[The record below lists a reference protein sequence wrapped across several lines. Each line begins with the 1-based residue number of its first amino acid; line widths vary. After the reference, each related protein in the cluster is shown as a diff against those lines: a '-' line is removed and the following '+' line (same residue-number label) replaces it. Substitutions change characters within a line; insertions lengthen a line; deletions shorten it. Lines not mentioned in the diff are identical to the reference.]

1 MPYLTLM
8 FLMVS
13 YPLVLSEKATCLLR
27 CYSAAMLWIALE
39 EWERGRNKKEIQRF
53 AENRENCFSFKG
65 TCGMD
70 HVLAAVLAVYA
81 KWVRSDGNSGLL
93 LWMYVS
99 DTVTGTAGDSWQWH
113 CEQTIQELASAL
125 VDPPGFEL
133 PNTGMACNWDY
144 EGLEMLPKCAFSL
157 SDQCHFL
164 YRNAHEN
171 PSGLCFVLGYQMG
184 HCLHLCLWGM
194 CLCLQMCMHMYT

>member
-1 MPYLTLM
+1 
-8 FLMVS
+8 
-13 YPLVLSEKATCLLR
+13 
-27 CYSAAMLWIALE
+27 
-39 EWERGRNKKEIQRF
+39 
-53 AENRENCFSFKG
+53 
-65 TCGMD
+65 MD

-113 CEQTIQELASAL
+113 RSWPQHWWTLLGWSYLTLVWHASR
-125 VDPPGFEL
+125 D
-133 PNTGMACNWDY
+133 C

-171 PSGLCFVLGYQMG
+171 PSGLCFFPRVPDEALFVCICAHVYIIWLWKPIAFTSGVGFLFYLFIFDSFPSYSLRQDLSIELGV
-184 HCLHLCLWGM
+184 WI
-194 CLCLQMCMHMYT
+194 